1 MGERERERKSQKSEG
16 QFSMRTG
23 QVCVCVCVCEI
34 TMLIVTTAC
43 PLQLSPLSPSRVQR
57 LSFVFLLRCARF
69 MACYIIL
76 LPRHAC
82 HMLPSASVCAAS
94 ASASC
99 CCLSCNQLPV
109 SRDSNRFNH
118 WKRNWNRTCDC
129 DWGCCCCSCCQKKG
143 DCATILPKFLLPLVS
158 ICCCCSHFGTYFSR
172 LGNFCM
178 QLPCVLD
185 QSRELWAPRR
195 GSSGEG
201 CTRDM
206 REESALHCGPYPE
219 YACTLRTALTMG
231 GFCWDFK
238 LVFFDIDRNRFYSEH
253 KPN

>member
-1 MGERERERKSQKSEG
+1 MCNDRKHHPLWWEKEKERGRVRKAKG
-16 QFSMRTG
+16 NL
-23 QVCVCVCVCEI
+23 VCELGRYVYMCMCVWEI

-57 LSFVFLLRCARF
+57 LLFVFLLRCARF

-94 ASASC
+94 ASPSC

-118 WKRNWNRTCDC
+118 WKRNWNRTCDSDCDC
-129 DWGCCCCSCCQKKG
+129 DWGCCCCSWCQKK
-143 DCATILPKFLLPLVS
+143 ATAQLFCRSFCCLLFLFAAVAVILALFFSTWQLLHATSLCTWPESRVVS
-158 ICCCCSHFGTYFSR
+158 TK
-172 LGNFCM
+172 
-178 QLPCVLD
+178 
-185 QSRELWAPRR
+185 ER
-195 GSSGEG
+195 GG
-201 CTRDM
+201 TRDM
-206 REESALHCGPYPE
+206 WEESALHCGPYPE
-219 YACTLRTALTMG
+219 YACSLRTALTMG

-238 LVFFDIDRNRFYSEH
+238 LVFCLT
-253 KPN
+253 